1 MLTLL
6 DHSDMLR
13 LSLRRTRSSRYAIC
27 GDYMHGIL
35 TSSLSRRGQ
44 GLRRLPIELWI
55 DILRDA
61 QYDDLVPSYKWLKRF
76 ALVCRAWR
84 PYAQQLLFAHV
95 ALPLGASHCRAFMRS
110 MASTKGAEHAAM
122 LTASIHT
129 LSMALDHQDVYADV
143 LEMCPNLRELRMTLY
158 HASFRPHILS
168 RISRI
173 APSMKMLHIQAHYY
187 SVLLQILPLFH
198 AVEVLDIDCS
208 IAVQDLFPD
217 LAGRAAP
224 AWRLRDLRYNNLH
237 WQTDG
242 FVKWA
247 LSGAANG
254 SLDTLEAL
262 QVECRT
268 FFASSVCALGLS
280 RLRSLHVGRVT
291 EDDDFSSLTQLEE
304 IMITLPR
311 QPPPAF
317 HVIPSGV
324 KHIGLNAIDDA
335 DRERTGSSLSTI
347 TYQREFQDTEGSF
360 DDIRALYQF
369 CEVHAIQ
376 FRLIAPPY
384 GHYTGEVSVWRSH
397 LPDLV
402 LTVSP
407 FSSQGMPLS
416 LNITIPRAMP
426 LSLRRNSLPS
436 VKTLLQMREK
446 KKSA

>member
-1 MLTLL
+1 
-6 DHSDMLR
+6 MLR
-13 LSLRRTRSSRYAIC
+13 LSLRRTRSS
-27 GDYMHGIL
+27 
-35 TSSLSRRGQ
+35 SRRGQ

-95 ALPLGASHCRAFMRS
+95 ALPLGASHCRAFIRS

-224 AWRLRDLRYNNLH
+224 VWRLRDLRYNNLH

-254 SLDTLEAL
+254 SLDTVEAL

-335 DRERTGSSLSTI
+335 ERPVVLSELRAYRERTGSSLLTI

-360 DDIRALYQF
+360 DDIRALYQL

-384 GHYTGEVSVWRSH
+384 GHCTGE
-397 LPDLV
+397 
-402 LTVSP
+402 
-407 FSSQGMPLS
+407 GMPLS
-416 LNITIPRAMP
+416 LNITVPRAMP

-436 VKTLLQMREK
+436 VETLLQMPEK
-446 KKSA
+446 KSSAQRLVSKKSVATSGSN